1 MSKYEPLWNYVKEK
15 ENDFILNYE
24 QVEKILGFPIDHSFL
39 TFKKELTIAVLPDN
53 PGRKDN
59 PTYGK
64 NIQESG
70 TLLEISGDHICT
82 FIGPGLLRSF
92 ASGLHLGYY

>member
-39 TFKKELTIAVLPDN
+39 TFKKELTN
-53 PGRKDN
+53 
-59 PTYGK
+59 YGWQVGKISTK
-64 NIQESG
+64 NKNVKSIK
-70 TLLEISGDHICT
+70 I
-82 FIGPGLLRSF
+82 
-92 ASGLHLGYY
+92 

>member
-39 TFKKELTIAVLPDN
+39 TFKKELTN
-53 PGRKDN
+53 
-59 PTYGK
+59 YGWQVGKISTKNK
-64 NIQESG
+64 NIE
-70 TLLEISGDHICT
+70 
-82 FIGPGLLRSF
+82 FIKI
-92 ASGLHLGYY
+92 

>member
-39 TFKKELTIAVLPDN
+39 TFKKELTN
-53 PGRKDN
+53 
-59 PTYGK
+59 YGWQVGKISTK
-64 NIQESG
+64 NKNVK
-70 TLLEISGDHICT
+70 
-82 FIGPGLLRSF
+82 FIKI
-92 ASGLHLGYY
+92 

>member
-39 TFKKELTIAVLPDN
+39 TFKKELTN
-53 PGRKDN
+53 
-59 PTYGK
+59 YGWQAGKISMK
-64 NIQESG
+64 NKNVK
-70 TLLEISGDHICT
+70 
-82 FIGPGLLRSF
+82 FIKI
-92 ASGLHLGYY
+92 